1 MDEKKVSILM
11 LMDLSKAF
19 DSINLN
25 MLLEVFK
32 LHSLVSISTRMVQ
45 SYLKGRYQYVSIG
58 DVVLQ
63 SLPVDYTW
71 SSMGSILGPVLFT
84 FYINDLLNH
93 SPLSRP

>member
-1 MDEKKVSILM
+1 MDM
-11 LMDLSKAF
+11 SKAF

-32 LHSLVSISTRMVQ
+32 LHSLVSISTGMVQ
-45 SYLKGRYQYVSIG
+45 SYLKGRYQYISIG

-63 SLPVDYTW
+63 SLPVDYIW

-84 FYINDLLNH
+84 FYKK
-93 SPLSRP
+93 

>member
-1 MDEKKVSILM
+1 MDENKVSILV
-11 LMDLSKAF
+11 LMDMSKAF

-32 LHSLVSISTRMVQ
+32 LHSLVSISTGMVQ
-45 SYLKGRYQYVSIG
+45 SYLKGRYQYVSIW

-63 SLPVDYTW
+63 SLPVDYIR
-71 SSMGSILGPVLFT
+71 SSMRSILGPVLFT